1 MYDFLIS
8 VVSVVAVLGFMIL
21 IHEFGHYAVA
31 KWLGVRVEQFAIG
44 FGKRLVGF
52 RKGETDYRI
61 NAIPLGGYVKMS
73 GENPMDQRTD
83 DPGEFMN
90 HSRWHRFLIAIAG
103 PTMNILLAVVLLT
116 VVYMVHY
123 EYPIYLDKAAVVQGV
138 RKDSPAQ
145 QAGIQAGDR
154 IIKIDGI
161 ENPTWE
167 QVQPKV
173 WLSPNQALDVTI
185 QRGNQVLQKT
195 LTPKAVTSS
204 EVGSVGWFPEEP
216 VVVGRVDPTLP
227 AAKAGIKEDDR
238 IVSLNGKAVPSIE
251 SMIEALQQT
260 KNQPVDLQVERSG
273 QTLDFKL
280 SPVPPGRF
288 FVHIDGRTVSNVAAG
303 TEKAV
308 TLPGR
313 GHFEVAGRLADG
325 TLIRGSFGQLDSSSA
340 RRASR
345 IHVTSRPMIVPT
357 TLRSTA
363 RKTSER
369 QPKSDRMPSG
379 IAQDAGYAA
388 QQKGWTPLMELTAG
402 ISLNLGIFNLLPI
415 PILDGGV
422 ILFLLIEGLMRRD
435 ISMTIKERVYQAAFV
450 FLVLFAV
457 MVIYNDLMKTI
468 PGLADRLP

>member
-1 MYDFLIS
+1 MSDFLIS
-8 VVSVVAVLGFMIL
+8 LISVVAVLGFMIL

-52 RKGETDYRI
+52 RRGDTDYRI

-83 DPGEFMN
+83 DPKEFLN
-90 HSRWHRFLIAIAG
+90 HSRWHRFLVAIAG
-103 PTMNILLAVVLLT
+103 PAMNIMLAVFLLT
-116 VVYMVHY
+116 IVYMVHY
-123 EYPIYLDKAAVVQGV
+123 EYPVYLDQPAVVQGV

-154 IIKIDGI
+154 IVKIDGI

-167 QVQPKV
+167 QVQPRV
-173 WLSPNQALDVTI
+173 WLSPNQALQVTI
-185 QRGNQVLQKT
+185 QRGNETLQKT
-195 LTPKAVTSS
+195 LMPKAVTTS
-204 EVGSVGWFPEEP
+204 EVGSAGWFPEEP
-216 VVVGRVDPTLP
+216 VVVGRLDPDLP
-227 AAKAGIKEDDR
+227 AAKAGMKEDDR
-238 IVSLNGKAVPSIE
+238 IVSLNGKPVPSIE
-251 SMIEALQQT
+251 SMIESLQQSQS
-260 KNQPVDLQVERSG
+260 KPVDIQVERGGQMMTFHLQPVLSQTEDPKEQRYRLGFVNKGVTKVSQLPFAQALTLSLEQNKKYSLMILELAKKMVQRKISMRAISG
-273 QTLDFKL
+273 
-280 SPVPPGRF
+280 P
-288 FVHIDGRTVSNVAAG
+288 I
-303 TEKAV
+303 
-308 TLPGR
+308 
-313 GHFEVAGRLADG
+313 
-325 TLIRGSFGQLDSSSA
+325 
-340 RRASR
+340 
-345 IHVTSRPMIVPT
+345 
-357 TLRSTA
+357 
-363 RKTSER
+363 
-369 QPKSDRMPSG
+369 G

-422 ILFLLIEGLMRRD
+422 IMFLLIEGLMRRD
-435 ISMTIKERVYQAAFV
+435 ISMSIKERVYQAAFV

>member
-185 QRGNQVLQKT
+185 QRGSQVVQKT

-216 VVVGRVDPTLP
+216 VVVGRVDPSLP

-238 IVSLNGKAVPSIE
+238 IVSLNGKPVPSIE

-280 SPVPPGRF
+280 TPVLSQTEDPKEQRYRLG
-288 FVHIDGRTVSNVAAG
+288 FVNKGVTKVSQ
-303 TEKAV
+303 
-308 TLPGR
+308 LP
-313 GHFEVAGRLADG
+313 FAQALSLSLEQNKKYSFMILELAKKMVQRK
-325 TLIRGSFGQLDSSSA
+325 ISM
-340 RRASR
+340 RAISGP
-345 IHVTSRPMIVPT
+345 I
-357 TLRSTA
+357 
-363 RKTSER
+363 
-369 QPKSDRMPSG
+369 G

>member
-1 MYDFLIS
+1 
-8 VVSVVAVLGFMIL
+8 
-21 IHEFGHYAVA
+21 
-31 KWLGVRVEQFAIG
+31 
-44 FGKRLVGF
+44 
-52 RKGETDYRI
+52 
-61 NAIPLGGYVKMS
+61 MS

-103 PTMNILLAVVLLT
+103 PTMNILLAIVLLT
-116 VVYMVHY
+116 TVYMVHY
-123 EYPIYLDKAAVVQGV
+123 EYPVYLDKPAVVQGV
-138 RKDSPAQ
+138 RKDSAAE
-145 QAGIQAGDR
+145 QAGIQSGDR

-167 QVQPKV
+167 QVQPRV
-173 WLSPNQALDVTI
+173 WLSPNQPLEVTI

-216 VVVGRVDPTLP
+216 VVVGRLDPGLP
-227 AAKAGIKEDDR
+227 AAQAGVKEDDR
-238 IVSLNGKAVPSIE
+238 IVALNGKPVPSIE
-251 SMIEALQQT
+251 SMIESLQQT
-260 KNQPVDLQVERSG
+260 KDHPVDLSVERNGQMLTFRLQPVLSQTEDPKEQRYRLGFVNKGVTKVSQLSFPAALRLSLEQNKKYSLMILELAKKMIQHKISMRAISG
-273 QTLDFKL
+273 
-280 SPVPPGRF
+280 P
-288 FVHIDGRTVSNVAAG
+288 I
-303 TEKAV
+303 
-308 TLPGR
+308 
-313 GHFEVAGRLADG
+313 
-325 TLIRGSFGQLDSSSA
+325 
-340 RRASR
+340 
-345 IHVTSRPMIVPT
+345 
-357 TLRSTA
+357 
-363 RKTSER
+363 
-369 QPKSDRMPSG
+369 G